1 MKRFAFIITASV
13 LSFFIATNAS
23 ALSCLWISP
32 EQATNLYLVQLD
44 NVTYT
49 DQTDANH
56 WNGTADV
63 EVLKIYRGNVD
74 TLQNIHQVEIQ
85 VSCSDVWGPSCPA
98 YPVFAKGQY
107 WILVEDEQYDFS
119 IQSLWTGSCS
129 GYQIRVS
136 SQEEL
141 DQFEQT
147 YAPDWISPQFESILS
162 KH

>member
-1 MKRFAFIITASV
+1 MKRFAFIITVSA
-13 LSFFIATNAS
+13 LSFLTATNAL

-44 NVTYT
+44 NITYT
-49 DQTDANH
+49 DKTDANH
-56 WNGTADV
+56 WYGTADV

-74 TLQNIHQVEIQ
+74 ALQNIQQVKIQ
-85 VSCSDVWGPSCPA
+85 MSCSDVWGPPCPVT
-98 YPVFAKGQY
+98 PVFEGGQY

-129 GYQIRVS
+129 GYQIPVS

-147 YAPDWISPQFESILS
+147 YAPDWISPQFESILPR
-162 KH
+162 